1 MYQDNNSSGLLMG
14 FIVGAAVGMAV
25 GLLLAPK
32 PGTEIRKTIRQQVGQ
47 GVERVRQLR
56 EDPK

>member
-1 MYQDNNSSGLLMG
+1 MG

-47 GVERVRQLR
+47 GYLR
-56 EDPK
+56 FRWVPDDPS

>member
-1 MYQDNNSSGLLMG
+1 MYQDNNSSGLLAG
-14 FIVGAAVGMAV
+14 FVLGAAVGMAV

-32 PGTEIRKTIRQQVGQ
+32 PGVDIRKAIREQVDQ

-56 EDPK
+56 EEPK

>member
-1 MYQDNNSSGLLMG
+1 MYQDNNSSGLLAG
-14 FIVGAAVGMAV
+14 FVLGAAVGMAV

-32 PGTEIRKTIRQQVGQ
+32 PGVDIRKAIREQIDQ

-56 EDPK
+56 EEPK